1 MWSFDA
7 SGNTSVPRTGHFRL
21 IPATLQLSAP
31 AIASAN
37 SPGEW
42 IRLTYA
48 TSARGAVGVSVK
60 DTALDAGGGGGGY
73 PDWYPGVPLGL
84 SGSYGYGRAGL
95 PHVLLPGA
103 TYTFQAGTRDA
114 WGNVHWS
121 STKVRVQYPLD
132 DRDRLVTYT
141 GSWARVATAGAWLAT
156 TSVTRTGGSATLR
169 IAKRA
174 YTAARHFSVV
184 VTTAPGGGRFK
195 VYVDGRYVATVST
208 ASSSTLLRRT
218 VWTSAT
224 LTSATH
230 TLRIVQV
237 PGSGPVSLDAVAIG
251 LG

>member
-1 MWSFDA
+1 
-7 SGNTSVPRTGHFRL
+7 
-21 IPATLQLSAP
+21 
-31 AIASAN
+31 
-37 SPGEW
+37 
-42 IRLTYA
+42 
-48 TSARGAVGVSVK
+48 
-60 DTALDAGGGGGGY
+60 
-73 PDWYPGVPLGL
+73 
-84 SGSYGYGRAGL
+84 
-95 PHVLLPGA
+95 
-103 TYTFQAGTRDA
+103 
-114 WGNVHWS
+114 
-121 STKVRVQYPLD
+121 VQYPLD
-132 DRDRLVTYT
+132 YRYALVTYT
-141 GSWARVATAGAWLAT
+141 GSWARVSTTGAWLAT

-169 IAKRA
+169 IPKRA